1 MSKAHSRFIAG
12 EDVGVVTDWQF
23 SAVDQSSI
31 RFAAKLKAQEETEAQ
46 SRAEG
51 ARQAGFAAGYAEG
64 FAQGHAQA
72 TLEGQRLIADYIAN
86 EGAQAASTF
95 ATLFVN
101 AQQRIADADQ
111 AIAQGVLELA
121 CEIARQVARRDL
133 AVNPNA
139 LQPVIRE
146 GLGMLLTDGK
156 AATVRINPLDL
167 DVLSEALQQEF
178 SGASLNLVADA
189 SLTRGGC
196 LVESAGTVI
205 DGTVERRWQRAV
217 STLGLESAWE
227 AEHDEQ

>member
-1 MSKAHSRFIAG
+1 MSKAQSRFIAG
-12 EDVGVVTDWQF
+12 EDVGVVTDWHF

-46 SRAEG
+46 TKAEG
-51 ARQAGFAAGYAEG
+51 ARQAGFSAGYTEG

-95 ATLFVN
+95 AALFSSAN
-101 AQQRIADADQ
+101 QRIADAEQ

-133 AVNPNA
+133 SINPNA

-146 GLGMLLTDGK
+146 SLGMLVTDGK
-156 AATVRINPLDL
+156 TATIRMNPLDM
-167 DVLSEALQQEF
+167 DVLAEALQQEF
-178 SGASLNLVADA
+178 AASTLNLVADA

-196 LVESAGTVI
+196 LVEAAGTVI
-205 DGTVERRWQRAV
+205 DGTVERRWRRAV
-217 STLGLESAWE
+217 SSLGLESSRE
-227 AEHDEQ
+227 ADHDSE

>member
-1 MSKAHSRFIAG
+1 MSKAQSRFISG
-12 EDVGVVTDWQF
+12 ENVGVVTDWQF

-31 RFAAKLKAQEETEAQ
+31 RFAAKLKAQEDAEEQ

-72 TLEGQRLIADYIAN
+72 TLEGQRLIADYIDH

-101 AQQRIADADQ
+101 AEQRIKEADQ

-121 CEIARQVARRDL
+121 CEIARQVARRDI
-133 AVNPNA
+133 AVNPNL

-146 GLGMLLTDGK
+146 SLGMLLTDGK
-156 AATVRINPLDL
+156 AATIRMNPLDL
-167 DVLSEALQQEF
+167 DVLAEPLQEEF
-178 SGASLNLVADA
+178 ASASLNLVADG

-217 STLGLESAWE
+217 AGLGLESAWE
-227 AEHDEQ
+227 ADHADE